1 MSHSLLTKRSW
12 NESPDAM
19 KQKVLFICVHNSARS
34 QMAEAFLNKICGDH
48 FEAHSAGLEP
58 GKLNPLAVEAMREI
72 GIDIAQK
79 ETQSVF
85 DVFKSGPAAAGFAYV
100 ITVCDES
107 SAERCPIFP
116 GVTRRLHWSFP
127 DPAAL
132 TGTREER
139 LAGTRKIRDQ
149 IRAHIEM
156 WCDEMCAVEADPA
169 DSDSTPIN

>member
-34 QMAEAFLNKICGDH
+34 QMAEAFLNK
-48 FEAHSAGLEP
+48 
-58 GKLNPLAVEAMREI
+58 
-72 GIDIAQK
+72 
-79 ETQSVF
+79 
-85 DVFKSGPAAAGFAYV
+85 
-100 ITVCDES
+100 S

-149 IRAHIEM
+149 IRARIEM
-156 WCDEMCAVEADPA
+156 WCDEMCAVEPA
-169 DSDSTPIN
+169 R

>member
-1 MSHSLLTKRSW
+1 
-12 NESPDAM
+12 M

-34 QMAEAFLNKICGDH
+34 QMAEAFLNEICGVQ
-48 FEAHSAGLEP
+48 FEVHSAGLEP
-58 GKLNPLAVEAMREI
+58 GKLNPLAIEAMREI
-72 GIDIAQK
+72 GIDISQK
-79 ETQSVF
+79 QTQSVF
-85 DVFKSGPAAAGFAYV
+85 DVFKSGELFAYV

-107 SAERCPIFP
+107 SAGRCPIFA

-149 IRAHIEM
+149 IRARVEM
-156 WCDEMCAVEADPA
+156 WCDEICPVEVGAADWV
-169 DSDSTPIN
+169 